1 MTPIDRSRYRILQIT
16 AQPFPPEIRVVKEG
30 LSLRSAGYG
39 SAVLCPPVRGRPA
52 RETWRG
58 IDVYRPDVLAGAD
71 STVDKLLFQSAFLS
85 PAWLRAMRQTI
96 EGYDPHVLHVH
107 DIWLGRTA
115 FRVRGRR
122 RIVMDLHENMPAAVV
137 EYLGAYH
144 GAFKLFNSVFKAR
157 SRVLAYERDLLVRS
171 DLVLGVVQEARERVL
186 AEHPGLDPCKVVN
199 IENLESKE
207 FVAAPP
213 DARRLIGDD
222 QFSVLYIGGFGPH
235 RGIDTL
241 IRAFAHLKQR
251 GVRARLHLVGAK
263 EGSDYVET
271 LHSLIAALD
280 VATHVEIVGWVPAEA
295 VLAYISQA
303 SVGAVPHHSNPHTDS
318 TIPHKLF
325 QYMIASRPVLVSTS
339 GPLARTVRAAG
350 AGRIFRAGD
359 AADCAD
365 RIEEMA
371 RDPAG
376 CREQGERGSRYVL
389 GLGHNWEDEAA
400 PALIE
405 AYDRLLARDGE

>member
-1 MTPIDRSRYRILQIT
+1 
-16 AQPFPPEIRVVKEG
+16 
-30 LSLRSAGYG
+30 
-39 SAVLCPPVRGRPA
+39 
-52 RETWRG
+52 
-58 IDVYRPDVLAGAD
+58 
-71 STVDKLLFQSAFLS
+71 
-85 PAWLRAMRQTI
+85 
-96 EGYDPHVLHVH
+96 
-107 DIWLGRTA
+107 
-115 FRVRGRR
+115 
-122 RIVMDLHENMPAAVV
+122 MDLHENMPAAVV